1 VSGVALF
8 TPAGV
13 VPDMTR
19 PTIVYDD
26 DCGFCTW
33 SAEYADAHGNFH
45 LLGFSDLTP
54 AERDRLPENYEEC
67 MHVFDGDDTYSCGE
81 AAEFVASHLN
91 TAEGTAARAFE
102 TLPEGVRSR
111 VRDPAYRFIAEHRD
125 WFGKVK
131 SKTPPAR
138 D

>member
-1 VSGVALF
+1 
-8 TPAGV
+8 
-13 VPDMTR
+13 MTR

-45 LLGFSDLTP
+45 LLGFSKLTP
-54 AERDRLPENYEEC
+54 EERARLPDDYEDC

-81 AAEFVASHLN
+81 AAEFVASRLS
-91 TAEGTAARAFE
+91 TAEGTAARVFQS
-102 TLPEGVRSR
+102 LPEGARR
-111 VRDPAYRFIAEHRD
+111 HVRDPTYRFIADHRD
-125 WFGKVK
+125 WFGKVR
-131 SKTPPAR
+131 SKRPPAR

>member
-1 VSGVALF
+1 
-8 TPAGV
+8 
-13 VPDMTR
+13 MTR

-54 AERDRLPENYEEC
+54 AERDWLPENYEEC